1 MADHNELGIKGEE
14 LAEKYLRNSGYEIL
28 ERNWRFGKDEIDII
42 ARDGDFLVI
51 AEVKTRRTN
60 YFGEPE
66 EFVSRIK
73 QRFLIRGANAYIEKM
88 DIDLETRFD
97 ILSVLFAGK
106 TYTVKQIK
114 DAFYP
119 LV

>member
-1 MADHNELGIKGEE
+1 MADHNELGKMGEE

-66 EFVSRIK
+66 EFVTRQK